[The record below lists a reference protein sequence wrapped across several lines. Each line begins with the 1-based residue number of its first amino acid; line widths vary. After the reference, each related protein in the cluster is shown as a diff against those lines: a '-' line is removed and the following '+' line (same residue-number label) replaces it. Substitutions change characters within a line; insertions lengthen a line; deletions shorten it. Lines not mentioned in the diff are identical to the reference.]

1 MHGTNRS
8 GYRGRRVCYVTPDLS
23 YDYVGGRENRRAKT
37 INGMGKKKKKKENMY
52 EVPGLSLIHI

>member
-1 MHGTNRS
+1 MTK
-8 GYRGRRVCYVTPDLS
+8 DLS

-52 EVPGLSLIHI
+52 EVPGKT

>member
-1 MHGTNRS
+1 MQGPNRS
-8 GYRGRRVCYVTPDLS
+8 GKGGRRACYVTKDLS

-52 EVPGLSLIHI
+52 EVPGKT